1 MQIFLWFPSLCHP
14 PSTLN
19 PKPNPTSTTYPAQKP
34 PTDLK
39 VLCYRPD
46 FVFLCGVLHVLDPN
60 KTCCHY
66 WLSDVSFY
74 PQVTKELTRRGCGV
88 FCYTPFSS
96 SDRWIAAHPSCVL
109 DPTILDA
116 SFLAELDAKEIR
128 RKQLAPLLFSDHPLP
143 PELMVILV
151 NSLRVFS
158 QHANP
163 LQSVISPPIALQLPV
178 SRIFIYAVN
187 TSELIN

>member
-1 MQIFLWFPSLCHP
+1 
-14 PSTLN
+14 
-19 PKPNPTSTTYPAQKP
+19 
-34 PTDLK
+34 
-39 VLCYRPD
+39 V
-46 FVFLCGVLHVLDPN
+46 
-60 KTCCHY
+60 
-66 WLSDVSFY
+66 
-74 PQVTKELTRRGCGV
+74 
-88 FCYTPFSS
+88 
-96 SDRWIAAHPSCVL
+96 AHPSCVL
-109 DPTILDA
+109 DPTIFDA
-116 SFLAELDAKEIR
+116 SFLAELDAKEIT
-128 RKQLAPLLFSDHPLP
+128 RKQLAPLLFSDHPLL